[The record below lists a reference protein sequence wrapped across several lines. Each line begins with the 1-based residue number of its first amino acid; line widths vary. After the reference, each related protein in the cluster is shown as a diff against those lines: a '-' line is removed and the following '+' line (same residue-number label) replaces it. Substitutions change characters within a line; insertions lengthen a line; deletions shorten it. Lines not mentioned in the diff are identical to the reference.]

1 MRRSAETHSRLRR
14 LGEDE
19 FDFKCNSIIDIF
31 KCVSLRATLA
41 FNYIK
46 SSGVVSLTVFDKI
59 YCLAFTYIFA
69 SHYGEKSFKCLIL
82 KVPLSSSSPERRYKT
97 SRNENAC
104 GFGDKFVELSL
115 RGIRGCGSSDRS
127 LPKLKWSRKPDPG
140 MLRRRGLWRG
150 TMLDPP
156 QIIPPRRQ
164 HVDTFVH
171 IAPRRNW

>member
-1 MRRSAETHSRLRR
+1 MGRPPRPLFGQCPKENVFFQLRSSL
-14 LGEDE
+14 
-19 FDFKCNSIIDIF
+19 IIRCG
-31 KCVSLRATLA
+31 KLPLVT
-41 FNYIK
+41 
-46 SSGVVSLTVFDKI
+46 LTVYDKNKLLSNNA
-59 YCLAFTYIFA
+59 YSFA
-69 SHYGEKSFKCLIL
+69 SHYGEKSFFEFKCLIL
-82 KVPLSSSSPERRYKT
+82 RVPLSSSSPTSRYKT
-97 SRNENAC
+97 SRNANAF

-115 RGIRGCGSSDRS
+115 RGIRGSGSSDRS

-171 IAPRRNW
+171 IARWRNW

>member
-1 MRRSAETHSRLRR
+1 M
-14 LGEDE
+14 
-19 FDFKCNSIIDIF
+19 
-31 KCVSLRATLA
+31 
-41 FNYIK
+41 
-46 SSGVVSLTVFDKI
+46 VSLTVFDEI
-59 YCLAFTYIFA
+59 NCLALTYIFA
-69 SHYGEKSFKCLIL
+69 SHYTEKPLLDFKCWIL

-97 SRNENAC
+97 SRNANAF

-115 RGIRGCGSSDRS
+115 RGIRGCGALDRS
-127 LPKLKWSRKPDPG
+127 LPKLNWSRKPDPG

-171 IAPRRNW
+171 IARETGNARPSSLIFEEILI